1 MDSHKVEWSDTN
13 CIEAIFNVT
22 CRYWP
27 PYPTL
32 VIWLPSVSWKSM
44 TDINQNPFAF
54 NWTLLRMSI
63 FCCYRTQRTTG
74 RETGQ
79 DIFELPI
86 RPPRVKLSR
95 PSFPTSG
102 FELPP
107 PEIVAKETP
116 SLAHNHIPE
125 ATVDL
130 TIIEIE
136 DSDDDELVRST
147 RNSSTGTLG
156 AIRTKFIRRLSQKS
170 ESKRHSQQSLGTSDE
185 EIARRAELKRLM
197 RKRIQEEL
205 KSEKEQEEVETKTGD
220 TKESKPCNTANV
232 GFPRGGPRDNIEF
245 CVLDVSET
253 GSRDNI
259 CGSPD
264 VVLLAL
270 PASHS
275 QPGISLRRCSYP
287 GSGSA
292 SQAHEDASLGGRGAV
307 KARCSLPR
315 FPSSPQLTPV
325 HIPSAR
331 GSESLCSWRLSY
343 SAEQLARY
351 IGVPEA
357 VTSNETYELAEINT
371 RSSIIDGEDERT
383 SQAEGDSLRIQG
395 PAANEEP
402 IEDIIHD
409 KSTVGES
416 QQHIQSDTENSG
428 SLYSGGPED
437 TSFNQ
442 DSPLDIWLW
451 SQELQSASATPSRK
465 TSDIAQ
471 RTVPES
477 SDVSDSQNALDKAS
491 GMRYGHLEALPRNS
505 SADIRVEPVE
515 ILSNWPNK
523 LQQSMRRPDDAFDGQ
538 GLKPTDQIEEASS
551 SFHATSRYT
560 TKPNSCQTAAKESRS
575 SLMEF
580 LGGRKTGVPFL
591 GFNRFAS
598 SSRTTD
604 AEKSDVSSYKT
615 APNNASAL
623 DVTMQGTRHLQR
635 PTTEINSAAVSD
647 TASFRQRE
655 TELKSIEKRFGRT
668 HPRGDTTAPMASK
681 FREEFS
687 EPRTRTSIISK
698 NSLLAKFH
706 LPIPRIAKYPTQD
719 ESEDVANSVDPR
731 QQTVALNEYIPKN
744 QRQEGDSSESPR
756 YHRTSHID
764 HILHPK
770 PRKEQGSTLK
780 PPSRHENNRSQ
791 QSDISSTVLREWV
804 NLMNDQDLR
813 PPDEPKAE
821 PQSHALWRFRTP
833 PASWA
838 KWPSH
843 TRQQRTGPAGE
854 EDNVLPRDFAV
865 RVESNGSGTTWSTD
879 KLSESSKR
887 HVTPTRSL
895 SAQLG
900 RAVKGSLSRVVQG
913 TMNRASSETYHTRQK
928 LDGHLEYPELEILP
942 IQGGYEDLQ
951 ALEQQIDTMKRG
963 STTAESQLASLGM
976 DTMRPPLSA
985 RLAEEVHM
993 IQHKVPRE
1001 CFQDGETAAQNSLIV
1016 PVATPVQVR
1025 PAPQRIT
1032 VAVSRSRASGSY
1044 DSGELRSLG
1053 QIPEDNTV
1061 TAEDTRN
1068 IQAA

>member
-1 MDSHKVEWSDTN
+1 
-13 CIEAIFNVT
+13 
-22 CRYWP
+22 
-27 PYPTL
+27 
-32 VIWLPSVSWKSM
+32 
-44 TDINQNPFAF
+44 
-54 NWTLLRMSI
+54 MSI
-63 FCCYRTQRTTG
+63 FCCYRTQRTAG

-79 DIFELPI
+79 DVFELPI
-86 RPPRVKLSR
+86 RPPRVKLSS

-107 PEIVAKETP
+107 TEIVGGGTP
-116 SLAHNHIPE
+116 SLSHNQIQE
-125 ATVDL
+125 ATVDP
-130 TIIEIE
+130 TIIDIE
-136 DSDDDELVRST
+136 DSDDDDDELVRST

-205 KSEKEQEEVETKTGD
+205 KSEKEQEEVETKTGN
-220 TKESKPCNTANV
+220 TEESKPCSTANV

-253 GSRDNI
+253 SPQDNAY
-259 CGSPD
+259 GSPD

-292 SQAHEDASLGGRGAV
+292 SRAHEDASLECRGAV
-307 KARCSLPR
+307 KARSSLPR

-357 VTSNETYELAEINT
+357 VNPDESYELAEINT
-371 RSSIIDGEDERT
+371 RRGIIDGEDERIN
-383 SQAEGDSLRIQG
+383 QVEDDLLRIQG
-395 PAANEEP
+395 PTTNEEP
-402 IEDIIHD
+402 DEDIVHD
-409 KSTVGES
+409 KLAPDES
-416 QQHIQSDTENSG
+416 QQYIQSDTENSE
-428 SLYSGGPED
+428 SQYSGGPED

-442 DSPLDIWLW
+442 DSPLDIWLR

-465 TSDIAQ
+465 TSDMVQ

-477 SDVSDSQNALDKAS
+477 SGVSGPQNALDEVS
-491 GMRYGHLEALPRNS
+491 GIRYSPLGVRPRNS
-505 SADIRVEPVE
+505 SADIIVEPVE
-515 ILSNWPNK
+515 ILSNWPSK
-523 LQQSMRRPDDAFDGQ
+523 LQRSMRTPSDTFDGQ
-538 GLKPTDQIEEASS
+538 GSKPTDQTQEASS
-551 SFHATSRYT
+551 SFYASSQYT
-560 TKPNSCQTAAKESRS
+560 TKPNSCQTAAKESRP

-580 LGGRKTGVPFL
+580 LGGRKTVAPFL
-591 GFNRFAS
+591 GFNRFIS

-623 DVTMQGTRHLQR
+623 DVTMQGTRQLQR
-635 PTTEINSAAVSD
+635 PTAETNSAAVSD

-668 HPRGDTTAPMASK
+668 HPRRDITAPMVSK

-698 NSLLAKFH
+698 NSILAKFH
-706 LPIPRIAKYPTQD
+706 LQIPRIAKYPTQD
-719 ESEDVANSVDPR
+719 IRRYSVRDTKCRSETNLDAEGARLGQHKVSTSIINGKQVTSSLGWESEDVANSVDPR
-731 QQTVALNEYIPKN
+731 QQTAVLDGYIPRIR
-744 QRQEGDSSESPR
+744 RQEVNSSESLS
-756 YHRTSHID
+756 YHKTSHID

-780 PPSRHENNRSQ
+780 PLSRHENNSSR
-791 QSDISSTVLREWV
+791 QSDISGTVLREWV
-804 NLMNDQDLR
+804 NLMNDQDLK
-813 PPDEPKAE
+813 PQDEPKTE
-821 PQSHALWRFRTP
+821 PQSHALWRLRTP

-854 EDNVLPRDFAV
+854 EDNVTPRDFAV
-865 RVESNGSGTTWSTD
+865 RVESNDSGTTWSTD
-879 KLSESSKR
+879 KPGESSKR
-887 HVTPTRSL
+887 HIAPTRSL

-900 RAVKGSLSRVVQG
+900 RAMKGGLSRVVQG
-913 TMNRASSETYHTRQK
+913 TINRASSETYHTRQK

-963 STTAESQLASLGM
+963 SATAESQLASLSM
-976 DTMRPPLSA
+976 DNMRPPLSA

-993 IQHKVPRE
+993 IQHKAPRE
-1001 CFQDGETAAQNSLIV
+1001 GFQDDETAVQNSLII
-1016 PVATPVQVR
+1016 PVATLVQAK
-1025 PAPQRIT
+1025 PAPKRIT
-1032 VAVSRSRASGSY
+1032 VAASRSRASGSY
-1044 DSGELRSLG
+1044 DSGEVRG
-1053 QIPEDNTV
+1053 HEQ
-1061 TAEDTRN
+1061 
-1068 IQAA
+1068 

>member
-1 MDSHKVEWSDTN
+1 
-13 CIEAIFNVT
+13 
-22 CRYWP
+22 
-27 PYPTL
+27 
-32 VIWLPSVSWKSM
+32 
-44 TDINQNPFAF
+44 
-54 NWTLLRMSI
+54 MSI
-63 FCCYRTQRTTG
+63 FCCYRTQRTAG

-79 DIFELPI
+79 DVFELPI
-86 RPPRVKLSR
+86 RPPRVKLSST
-95 PSFPTSG
+95 SFPTSG

-116 SLAHNHIPE
+116 SLSHNQIQE
-125 ATVDL
+125 ATVDP

-170 ESKRHSQQSLGTSDE
+170 ESKRHSQQSLGTSDG

-205 KSEKEQEEVETKTGD
+205 KSEKEQEEVETKTGN
-220 TKESKPCNTANV
+220 TEESKPCSTANV

-253 GSRDNI
+253 SPRDND
-259 CGSPD
+259 CGSPG
-264 VVLLAL
+264 VMLLAL
-270 PASHS
+270 PASRS

-292 SQAHEDASLGGRGAV
+292 SRAHDGTSLEGRGAV
-307 KARCSLPR
+307 RARNSLPR

-325 HIPSAR
+325 HIPSDR

-357 VTSNETYELAEINT
+357 INPDETYELAEINT
-371 RSSIIDGEDERT
+371 RDGIIDREDESMSQVEDNLLCIKGPATNDEPGEDRV
-383 SQAEGDSLRIQG
+383 
-395 PAANEEP
+395 
-402 IEDIIHD
+402 HD
-409 KSTVGES
+409 KLILGKC
-416 QQHIQSDTENSG
+416 QQHIQSDTENSE
-428 SLYSGGPED
+428 SLYSGGLED

-442 DSPLDIWLW
+442 DSPLDIWLR
-451 SQELQSASATPSRK
+451 SQELQSASTTPSRK
-465 TSDIAQ
+465 TSDMVQ
-471 RTVPES
+471 RIVPES
-477 SDVSDSQNALDKAS
+477 SGVSGPQNALDSVS
-491 GMRYGHLEALPRNS
+491 GMRHSPLEVQPRNS
-505 SADIRVEPVE
+505 NEDTRVELVE
-515 ILSNWPNK
+515 MLSNWPSE
-523 LQQSMRRPDDAFDGQ
+523 LQQLQRSMRRPSDAFDGQ
-538 GLKPTDQIEEASS
+538 GLKPIDQPQEASS
-551 SFHATSRYT
+551 SFYASSRYT
-560 TKPNSCQTAAKESRS
+560 TKPNSFQNVEKESRL

-580 LGGRKTGVPFL
+580 LGGRKMVAPFL
-591 GFNRFAS
+591 GLNRFTS
-598 SSRTTD
+598 SNRTTD

-623 DVTMQGTRHLQR
+623 DVAIQGTRQIQR
-635 PTTEINSAAVSD
+635 PTAETNSAAVSD

-655 TELKSIEKRFGRT
+655 TELRSIEKRFGRT
-668 HPRGDTTAPMASK
+668 HPRRDTTAPMVSK

-698 NSLLAKFH
+698 NSILAKFH
-706 LPIPRIAKYPTQD
+706 LQIHKIAKYPTPDLRRYSVRDTKCRSEPNLDAEGARLGQHK
-719 ESEDVANSVDPR
+719 EPEDVANSVDPR
-731 QQTVALNEYIPKN
+731 QQTAVFDGHIPKIR
-744 QRQEGDSSESPR
+744 RQEVNSLESLG
-756 YHRTSHID
+756 YQKTTHID

-770 PRKEQGSTLK
+770 PRKEQGSSLK

-804 NLMNDQDLR
+804 NLMNDQDLK
-813 PPDEPKAE
+813 PQDEPKTE

-854 EDNVLPRDFAV
+854 EDNVIPRDFAV

-879 KLSESSKR
+879 RLGESSKR

-900 RAVKGSLSRVVQG
+900 RVVKGGLSRVVHG
-913 TMNRASSETYHTRQK
+913 TLNRASSETYHTRQK

-963 STTAESQLASLGM
+963 SAAAESQLASLGM
-976 DTMRPPLSA
+976 DNMRPPLSA

-1001 CFQDGETAAQNSLIV
+1001 GFQDDEAAVQNSLII
-1016 PVATPVQVR
+1016 PITTLVQAK
-1025 PAPQRIT
+1025 PTPQRIT
-1032 VAVSRSRASGSY
+1032 VAASRSRAPGSY
-1044 DSGELRSLG
+1044 DSDELRG
-1053 QIPEDNTV
+1053 HEQRPENNIV
-1061 TAEDTRN
+1061 MAEDTRSTR
-1068 IQAA
+1068 AV

>member
-1 MDSHKVEWSDTN
+1 
-13 CIEAIFNVT
+13 
-22 CRYWP
+22 
-27 PYPTL
+27 
-32 VIWLPSVSWKSM
+32 
-44 TDINQNPFAF
+44 
-54 NWTLLRMSI
+54 MSI
-63 FCCYRTQRTTG
+63 FCCYRTQRTASP
-74 RETGQ
+74 ETGQ
-79 DIFELPI
+79 DVFELPT
-86 RPPRVKLSR
+86 RPPRVKLTS

-102 FELPP
+102 FELSP

-116 SLAHNHIPE
+116 SLSHNRLQE
-125 ATVDL
+125 ATVDP
-130 TIIEIE
+130 TIIDIE
-136 DSDDDELVRST
+136 DSDDDDEPVRST

-205 KSEKEQEEVETKTGD
+205 KSEKEQEEVETQTGN
-220 TKESKPCNTANV
+220 TEESKPCSTANA

-245 CVLDVSET
+245 CVLDVSEP
-253 GSRDNI
+253 GPQDNA

-270 PASHS
+270 PSSHS

-292 SQAHEDASLGGRGAV
+292 PRVHEDANLEGRGAV
-307 KARCSLPR
+307 KARSSLPR

-325 HIPSAR
+325 HIPSTR

-357 VTSNETYELAEINT
+357 VNSNETYELAEINN
-371 RSSIIDGEDERT
+371 RGGIIDGEDERI
-383 SQAEGDSLRIQG
+383 SQVEDNLLRIQE
-395 PAANEEP
+395 PATNEERD
-402 IEDIIHD
+402 EDIDHD
-409 KSTVGES
+409 KLITGES
-416 QQHIQSDTENSG
+416 QQDIQSNAEKSE
-428 SLYSGGPED
+428 SLYSGCPED
-437 TSFNQ
+437 ESFNQ

-451 SQELQSASATPSRK
+451 SQELQSVSATPSRK
-465 TSDIAQ
+465 TSGMIQ

-477 SDVSDSQNALDKAS
+477 SSIDGPQNTLDKVS
-491 GMRYGHLEALPRNS
+491 GMRYSPLELRSRNS
-505 SADIRVEPVE
+505 NADIRIEPGE
-515 ILSNWPNK
+515 TLDNWPSG
-523 LQQSMRRPDDAFDGQ
+523 LQQSMRPSDALDGQ
-538 GLKPTDQIEEASS
+538 GLNATDQTQEASS
-551 SFHATSRYT
+551 SFYASSRYT
-560 TKPNSCQTAAKESRS
+560 TRPNSCQTTAKESRLG
-575 SLMEF
+575 LMEF
-580 LGGRKTGVPFL
+580 LGGRKTVVPFL
-591 GFNRFAS
+591 GFNRFKS

-615 APNNASAL
+615 APDNASAL
-623 DVTMQGTRHLQR
+623 DVTMQGMRQLQR
-635 PTTEINSAAVSD
+635 PTAETNSAAVSD

-655 TELKSIEKRFGRT
+655 TELRSIEKRFGRT
-668 HPRGDTTAPMASK
+668 HPRRDITAPMASK

-687 EPRTRTSIISK
+687 EPRTRTSIISR
-698 NSLLAKFH
+698 NSILAKFH
-706 LPIPRIAKYPTQD
+706 LQIPKMAKYPTQD
-719 ESEDVANSVDPR
+719 TQRYSVRNTKCSSETNLDAQGVRLGQHKESEDVANSVDPR
-731 QQTVALNEYIPKN
+731 RQTTVLDRHIPKVR
-744 QRQEGDSSESPR
+744 RQGNSSESLK
-756 YHRTSHID
+756 YHKTSHID

-770 PRKEQGSTLK
+770 PRKERGSTLK
-780 PPSRHENNRSQ
+780 PPSRHEKNSSQ

-804 NLMNDQDLR
+804 NLMNDQDSK
-813 PPDEPKAE
+813 PQDEQKVE

-854 EDNVLPRDFAV
+854 EDNVIPRDFAV

-879 KLSESSKR
+879 KPGESSKR
-887 HVTPTRSL
+887 HITPTRSL

-900 RAVKGSLSRVVQG
+900 RAVKGGLSRVVQG
-913 TMNRASSETYHTRQK
+913 TINRASSETNHTRQK
-928 LDGHLEYPELEILP
+928 LDGHLEYPELEIIP

-963 STTAESQLASLGM
+963 SATEESQLASLGI
-976 DTMRPPLSA
+976 DNVRPPLSA

-1001 CFQDGETAAQNSLIV
+1001 GFQDDETAVQNSPTI
-1016 PVATPVQVR
+1016 PVAALVQARPV
-1025 PAPQRIT
+1025 PQRIT
-1032 VAVSRSRASGSY
+1032 VAASRSRASESH
-1044 DSGELRSLG
+1044 DSGKLSEHE
-1053 QIPEDNTV
+1053 QKPEDNMV
-1061 TAEDTRN
+1061 MAEDTCST
-1068 IQAA
+1068 